1 VTANMRGFAAAMFA
15 VRVGPLAAGYSSV
28 VSELPSVEEQL
39 KEIGAQLD
47 WVRDYL

>member
-1 VTANMRGFAAAMFA
+1 MRGFAAAMFA
-15 VRVGPLAAGYSSV
+15 VREAGAPSGATLRG
-28 VSELPSVEEQL
+28 VSEDYGSVEEQL